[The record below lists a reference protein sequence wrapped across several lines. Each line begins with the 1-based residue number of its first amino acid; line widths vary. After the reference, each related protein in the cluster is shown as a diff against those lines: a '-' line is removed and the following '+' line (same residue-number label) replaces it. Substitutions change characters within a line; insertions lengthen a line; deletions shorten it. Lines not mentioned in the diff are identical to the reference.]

1 MDPRK
6 NELGNRLL
14 IQQVSDP
21 DKRARYQ
28 KEVDAMLEK
37 IRQEDWWMRL
47 AHAAVIVLFTL
58 MLFLSAGIL
67 GYFTFQFARQ
77 PDPIASLSLAL
88 GWGLFFVAA
97 FAILWHFNRRM
108 RMNDVLVQVKGLEM
122 RVLQLEESRGGGAN

>member
-1 MDPRK
+1 
-6 NELGNRLL
+6 
-14 IQQVSDP
+14 
-21 DKRARYQ
+21 
-28 KEVDAMLEK
+28 MLEK

-97 FAILWHFNRRM
+97 FAILWHFNRRT
-108 RMNDVLVQVKGLEM
+108 RMNDVPVQVKGLEM
-122 RVLQLEESRGGGAN
+122 RVLELEELRGSGADK